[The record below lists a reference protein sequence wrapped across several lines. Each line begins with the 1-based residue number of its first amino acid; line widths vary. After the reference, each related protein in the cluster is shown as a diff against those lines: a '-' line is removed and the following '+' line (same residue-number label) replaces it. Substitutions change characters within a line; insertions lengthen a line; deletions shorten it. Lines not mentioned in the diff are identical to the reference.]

1 MIKGFKMKIQVK
13 WLSGLT
19 SEVIAFYGELK
30 IKGKL
35 KMVYGIY
42 NRLTQIAIIDNK
54 EYNDVNLV
62 L

>member
-1 MIKGFKMKIQVK
+1 MKIQVK

-35 KMVYGIY
+35 KMVYGLY

-54 EYNDVNLV
+54 EYSDVNLV